1 MQNRILP
8 LCAAIVA
15 TVPTA
20 SASRS
25 ALRASRDAIQGRS
38 FLCPVV
44 CDTTWC
50 CLTGQTCQ
58 ESSDDDAPYECADP
72 LFETTEAAF
81 ALVPLSRQ
89 IESIIAENSL
99 FLSSLTAELSLTM
112 TFTPVTT
119 LPDLFEPTTVSD
131 RPVITEPSILPA
143 TTTLPTST
151 SSRTQGD
158 DDAAETGE
166 TSVTATSTTSTASRE
181 VSTSPE
187 STTTETESTT
197 GTISPSAESSSSSTA
212 ATVSGE
218 SGTATSTRTASIS
231 TETSALPGPVTTTS
245 SQGAA
250 PTAQSQWQHGM
261 AVVGLVMAAVL

>member
-8 LCAAIVA
+8 LCAAIAA

-58 ESSDDDAPYECADP
+58 ESSDDDAPYECADS

-99 FLSSLTAELSLTM
+99 FLSSLTAELSLTL

-131 RPVITEPSILPA
+131 RPVITEPLTPPA

-166 TSVTATSTTSTASRE
+166 TSVTATSTTSTASR
-181 VSTSPE
+181 
-187 STTTETESTT
+187 
-197 GTISPSAESSSSSTA
+197 TISPSAESSSSSTA

-231 TETSALPGPVTTTS
+231 TETSALSGPVTTTS

-261 AVVGLVMAAVL
+261 AVVGLVIAAVL